1 MKKSGQGFT
10 LIELTIVLFIVSLLL
25 GGILGP
31 LSTRMEVEERNK
43 TELLLEE
50 AKNSLVG
57 FALVNGYLPCPDC
70 NSTTG
75 NCGSAGLTANDGIED
90 GVDGGAG
97 VSPRAGHTF
106 QSCANEEGNLP
117 WGTLG
122 ISETDAWGNRF
133 HYRVD
138 QTYADDIDGTDET
151 GCEPTTGMSF
161 HICSS
166 GNIDI
171 DNTAPAGVAVAQ
183 NVPALVLS
191 LGANVDDAGNPSSTL
206 EVENQD
212 VELVGDPLYVDAPYS
227 KVAANQFDDML
238 VWITNNTLIYRMVQA
253 EKLP

>member
-31 LSTRMEVEERNK
+31 LSTRLEVEERNK
-43 TELLLEE
+43 TELQMEE
-50 AKNSLVG
+50 IKSSLVG

-70 NSTTG
+70 DSTTG

-106 QSCANEEGNLP
+106 ESCANPEGNLP

-122 ISETDAWGNRF
+122 VSETDAWGNRF
-133 HYRVD
+133 KYRV
-138 QTYADDIDGTDET
+138 TEAYADDDPGT
-151 GCEPTTGMSF
+151 GASCEITTDMSF
-161 HICSS
+161 QICSS
-166 GNIDI
+166 GNIIVSNSSGTLVAADL
-171 DNTAPAGVAVAQ
+171 PAIVV
-183 NVPALVLS
+183 S
-191 LGANVDDAGNPSSTL
+191 FGANANDAGNPASTM
-206 EVENQD
+206 ENENQD
-212 VELVGDPLYVDAPYS
+212 LDVNFIDTNYS
-227 KVAANQFDDML
+227 KVAANQFDDIL
-238 VWITNNTLIYRMVQA
+238 TWIPNNTLIYRMVQA

>member
-50 AKNSLVG
+50 AKNSLIG

-70 NSTTG
+70 DSSTTS
-75 NCGSAGLTANDGIED
+75 NCSSAGPNDGIED
-90 GVDGGAG
+90 GVDGGVG

-106 QSCANEEGNLP
+106 ASCATPEGNLP

-122 ISETDAWGNRF
+122 VSETDAWGNRF
-133 HYRVD
+133 KYRVD
-138 QTYADDIDGTDET
+138 ETYADDVAGTGET
-151 GCEPTTGMSF
+151 DCELTTDMSF
-161 HICSS
+161 QICSS
-166 GNIDI
+166 GNII
-171 DNTAPAGVAVAQ
+171 VRNASGTLVAQ
-183 NVPALVLS
+183 DLPAMIIS
-191 LGANVDDAGNPSSTL
+191 FGANANEVGNPASTA
-206 EVENQD
+206 ETENQNSD
-212 VELVGDPLYVDAPYS
+212 VNFIDTNYS
-227 KVAANQFDDML
+227 KAAANQFDDIL
-238 VWITNNTLIYRMVQA
+238 TWIPNNTLIYRMVQA